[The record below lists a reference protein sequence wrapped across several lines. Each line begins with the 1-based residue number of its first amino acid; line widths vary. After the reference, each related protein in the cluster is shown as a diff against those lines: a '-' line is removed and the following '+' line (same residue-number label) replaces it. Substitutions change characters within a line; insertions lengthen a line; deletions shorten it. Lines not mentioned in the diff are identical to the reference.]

1 MVALGLRLARLG
13 PPSRGAQSLRQQA
26 DERALYKEH
35 EKWYRSRGER
45 VLRTEEQVVG
55 GQAGQDHRQQARTQA
70 PVPRA
75 HHHGPEEQQERNVLR
90 DHGVQEKLDPHRHP
104 DDQDGNAVSQ
114 ERRGAFYRVH
124 LGPVPVERAGAS
136 PTCGRAALP
145 SMASACNHST
155 ILRPCEVSGIPHL
168 RYFRRSIVPR
178 SRKPLQEAVQSSI
191 WRPDTRSNSRVL
203 LVTSVAPRL
212 RAWAAMRVSSGPMGM
227 PRSSR
232 EARTRP

>member
-1 MVALGLRLARLG
+1 MACSLMPSTSERKCSSLLRRCSWSRSASALLASARRLAVRRASVSKQTSV
-13 PPSRGAQSLRQQA
+13 PSTKNTRSGIAP
-26 DERALYKEH
+26 RA
-35 EKWYRSRGER
+35 ER

-104 DDQDGNAVSQ
+104 GDQDGNAVSQ
-114 ERRGAFYRVH
+114 ERRGAFHRVH

-155 ILRPCEVSGIPHL
+155 ILRPCEVSSIPHL
-168 RYFRRSIVPR
+168 RYFRRFIV
-178 SRKPLQEAVQSSI
+178 LFVQNG
-191 WRPDTRSNSRVL
+191 PDRHPDRHCGN
-203 LVTSVAPRL
+203 
-212 RAWAAMRVSSGPMGM
+212 GI
-227 PRSSR
+227 
-232 EARTRP
+232 